1 MGLCLAVFETAS
13 CACCLG
19 KCLCAECLCTDGKLS
34 TTCANGVYLLVLVL
48 MTLIAFVLQTYGAPE
63 FNFYSF
69 NVGCGDIPGIDV
81 TACKGENA
89 VYRISIGLS
98 VWFVVM
104 ALANLCSHR
113 FHTGLWGIKL
123 VSLVALVTGFFFIP
137 IAGQYGYVEIAR
149 VISAVFLVSQ
159 IVAFIDAAYHWNAY
173 FVDKAFGDQEDR
185 RWTSAILAICFAIV
199 AAIVVSIALMYIQ
212 YSYCTRQ
219 SVFITVTLVLILA
232 STLLQL
238 NSHDTDSS
246 LLTSCIV
253 GAYSVYLGWSAV
265 SSDECNPGV
274 RTDEQLALACF
285 VSACSL
291 AWTCYSA
298 GMREWTSD
306 DSAGNALLHDP
317 EDDEE
322 EEPEEEPEPEE
333 PSMIWFHMVMAT
345 GSVYMSMLLTNWGT
359 VSGHKSAAQMWVSIV
374 SQWVSMLLYVW
385 TLVAPRFCPNREF

>member
-1 MGLCLAVFETAS
+1 MAVFETAS

-19 KCLCAECLCTDGKLS
+19 KCFCTDGKMS
-34 TTCANGVYLLVLVL
+34 TKCANIVYLFILVL
-48 MTLIAFVLQTYGAPE
+48 MTLISFVLQTYGAPE

-81 TACKGENA
+81 AACKGENA
-89 VYRISIGLS
+89 VYRISIGMAI
-98 VWFVVM
+98 WFVII
-104 ALANLCSHR
+104 ACANLCSHR
-113 FHTGLWGIKL
+113 FHTSLWGIKIIVL
-123 VSLVALVTGFFFIP
+123 VTLVTGFFFIP
-137 IAGQYGYVEIAR
+137 IAGQYDYVEVAR
-149 VISAVFLVSQ
+149 VISAIFLVSQ

-173 FVDKAFGDQEDR
+173 FVDKAYQEDR
-185 RWTSAILAICFAIV
+185 RWTTAILAICFVFV
-199 AAIVVSIALMYIQ
+199 AAIVVSIAMLYVN

-219 SVFITVTLVLILA
+219 VVFITVTVVLILA

-253 GAYSVYLGWSAV
+253 GAYSVYLVWSAV

-274 RTDEQLALACF
+274 STDEQLAVASV

-298 GMREWTSD
+298 GMREKFSSLLN
-306 DSAGNALLHDP
+306 DS
-317 EDDEE
+317 EE
-322 EEPEEEPEPEE
+322 ESEESEEPEEPEE

-359 VSGHKSAAQMWVSIV
+359 VSGHKSDAQMWVSIA
-374 SQWVSMLLYVW
+374 SQWISMSLYVW
-385 TLVAPRFCPNREF
+385 TLLAPRFCPSREF

>member
-1 MGLCLAVFETAS
+1 MGLCMAVFETAS

-19 KCLCAECLCTDGKLS
+19 KCFCADGKMS
-34 TTCANGVYLLVLVL
+34 TKGANVLYLTILVV
-48 MTLIAFVLQTYGAPE
+48 MTLVAFVMQTYGAPE

-81 TACKGENA
+81 AACKGENA
-89 VYRISIGLS
+89 VYRISIGMAI
-98 VWFVVM
+98 WFVIM

-113 FHTGLWGIKL
+113 FHTGLWGIKII
-123 VSLVALVTGFFFIP
+123 SLVTLVTGFFFIP
-137 IAGQYGYVEIAR
+137 IAGQYDYVEVAR
-149 VISAVFLVSQ
+149 VISAAFLVSQ

-173 FVDKAFGDQEDR
+173 LVDKAFGDQEDR
-185 RWTSAILAICFAIV
+185 RWTTAILAICFVIV
-199 AAIVVSIALMYIQ
+199 AAIVVSIAMMYVK

-219 SVFITVTLVLILA
+219 AVFITVTAGLILA

-274 RTDEQLALACF
+274 QTDEQLAVASV

-298 GMREWTSD
+298 GMREWTSE
-306 DSAGNALLHDP
+306 DSLLN
-317 EDDEE
+317 ESE
-322 EEPEEEPEPEE
+322 EEPEEELEE
-333 PSMIWFHMVMAT
+333 DKPSMIWFHMVMAT

-359 VSGHKSAAQMWVSIV
+359 VSGHKSDAQMWVSIA
-374 SQWVSMLLYVW
+374 SQWISMSLYVW
-385 TLVAPRFCPNREF
+385 TLVAPRFCPSREF

>member
-1 MGLCLAVFETAS
+1 MGLCIAVFEMAS

-19 KCLCAECLCTDGKLS
+19 KCLCTDAKMS
-34 TTCANGVYLLVLVL
+34 TKCANVLYLAILVL
-48 MTLIAFVLQTYGAPE
+48 MTLVAFVLQTYGAPE

-81 TACKGENA
+81 AACKGENA
-89 VYRISIGLS
+89 VYRISIGMAI
-98 VWFVVM
+98 WFVIM

-123 VSLVALVTGFFFIP
+123 ISLVTLVTGFFFIP
-137 IAGQYGYVEIAR
+137 IVGQYDYVEIAR
-149 VISAVFLVSQ
+149 VISAAFLVSQ

-185 RWTSAILAICFAIV
+185 RWTTAILAICFTII
-199 AAIVVSIALMYIQ
+199 AAIVVSIVMMYVN
-212 YSYCTRQ
+212 YSYCLRQ
-219 SVFITVTLVLILA
+219 SVFITVTVVLILL

-238 NSHDTDSS
+238 HSHDTDSS

-253 GAYSVYLGWSAV
+253 GAYAIYLGWSAV
-265 SSDECNPGV
+265 ASDECNPGV

-291 AWTCYSA
+291 AWTCHSA
-298 GMREWTSD
+298 GMREWN
-306 DSAGNALLHDP
+306 DSNELLMDS
-317 EDDEE
+317 EDDE
-322 EEPEEEPEPEE
+322 PEDEQDE
-333 PSMIWFHMVMAT
+333 PSMIWFHIVMAT

-359 VSGHKSAAQMWVSIV
+359 VSGHKSEAQMWVSIA
-374 SQWVSMLLYVW
+374 SQWISMLLYVW
-385 TLVAPRFCPNREF
+385 TLVAPRFCPHREF